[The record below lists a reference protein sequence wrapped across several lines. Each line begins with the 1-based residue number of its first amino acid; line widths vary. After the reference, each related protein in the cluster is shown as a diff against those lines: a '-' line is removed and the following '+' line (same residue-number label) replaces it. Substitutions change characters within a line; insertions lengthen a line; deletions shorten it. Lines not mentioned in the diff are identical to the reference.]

1 MIIIKNSKEINGIR
15 KSSNIVSV
23 VLNKLSLEIKPGVT
37 TEYLNNL
44 AEEIISDKGGI
55 PAFKGYNGYPY
66 TICASVNNQLLHG
79 FPSNEPLKHGDLLS
93 VDVGVCKNGYY
104 GDAAVTLPV
113 GKCKYNYL
121 LSVGKEC
128 LYQGINNAISGNRL
142 GDISNAIETCA
153 KSNGFDVI
161 EDFSGHGIG
170 MYLHEEPKVLN
181 CGSQNEGVMLK
192 SGMVIAIEPITIEKD
207 FDIDRSSNGWTVE
220 DKNNKMSV
228 HFEHTILITSSK
240 PEILT

>member
-15 KSSNIVSV
+15 KSSNIVSI
-23 VLNKLSLEIKPGVT
+23 VLNRISSEIKPGIT
-37 TEYLNNL
+37 TEYLNEL
-44 AEEIISDKGGI
+44 AETTIRNKGGT

-79 FPSNEPLKHGDLLS
+79 FPSNKPLKRGDLLS
-93 VDVGVCKNGYY
+93 VDVGVCKDGYY

-113 GKCKYNYL
+113 GKCNYKSL
-121 LSVGKEC
+121 LATGKEC
-128 LYQGINNAISGNRL
+128 LYQGINKAMSGNRL
-142 GDISNAIETCA
+142 GDISNAIETYA

-170 MYLHEEPKVLN
+170 MYLHEEPRVLN
-181 CGSQNEGVMLK
+181 RGSQNEGVMLK
-192 SGMVIAIEPITIEKD
+192 SGMVIAIEPIVIEKE
-207 FDIDRSSNGWTVE
+207 FDIDRLDNGWTVV
-220 DKNNKMSV
+220 DRNNKMSV
-228 HFEHTILITSSK
+228 HFEHTILITSNK